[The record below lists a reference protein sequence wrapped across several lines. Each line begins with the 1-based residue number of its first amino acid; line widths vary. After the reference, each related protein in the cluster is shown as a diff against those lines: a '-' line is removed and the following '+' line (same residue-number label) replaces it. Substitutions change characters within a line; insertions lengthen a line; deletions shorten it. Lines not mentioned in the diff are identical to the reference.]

1 MTCIL
6 AEFEVDSRE
15 VVVYKL
21 VACCVGGLDRLRV
34 AGSSDGAC
42 VCFFFGGK
50 RCMFEILRNYQCDRV
65 IRSYEVS
72 SQHVC
77 YSSTCVLL
85 CCTLLML
92 AQQPGKNN
100 NQSLSLLYLVNLHA
114 TCLWTEVVCI
124 VWHA

>member
-42 VCFFFGGK
+42 VCFFLVGRDVCLKFY
-50 RCMFEILRNYQCDRV
+50 EIINV
-65 IRSYEVS
+65 KE
-72 SQHVC
+72 
-77 YSSTCVLL
+77 
-85 CCTLLML
+85 
-92 AQQPGKNN
+92 
-100 NQSLSLLYLVNLHA
+100 
-114 TCLWTEVVCI
+114 
-124 VWHA
+124 